1 MADMSVEKSQYNSG
15 HPIRKTDKEKHLN
28 TWEFYC
34 KIIEN
39 SDGVPFQLI
48 FGPRPGEGYYLH
60 FGNGIIQL
68 LGISPEDFT
77 EELIQGMIE
86 NIVPLS
92 EEIPSDVSE
101 ARQKFISGEIKRYKA
116 EILVRT
122 AGNEKKW
129 VLFSSLPLTDQDSG
143 KVTGATGIIYDITE
157 NKRNV
162 DTLNKLK
169 ENAEAEDRLKA
180 AFLRNISHEIRTPL
194 NAIVGYSALLSEQ
207 LEGPEPHKEY
217 LDIIL
222 RSSDQLLE
230 IIDDLMEISKI
241 EAKTVKITMD
251 KVNLNSIIR
260 MMNDQFGNEAS
271 GKDLLLSYKTGL
283 NDKESDVFTDRY
295 KVTQVLWHLIS
306 NAVKFTEAGSVDFG
320 YSMKDGKVE
329 FWVSDTGPGIPEE
342 QQAVVFSRFRQGDN
356 TPTRS
361 HGGIG
366 LGLSISRGYVELLGG
381 EIWFTSKPGEGS
393 VFRFTI
399 PAEKLDSD

>member
-1 MADMSVEKSQYNSG
+1 MAYMSVEKSQYNSG
-15 HPIRKTDKEKHLN
+15 HPIGKTDKEKPLN

-39 SDGVPFQLI
+39 SDGIPFQLI

-68 LGISPEDFT
+68 LGIAPEDFT

-92 EEIPSDVSE
+92 EEIPSDISE
-101 ARQKFISGEIKRYKA
+101 ARRKFISGEIKRYRA

-122 AGNEKKW
+122 ADKKKW
-129 VLFSSLPLTDQDSG
+129 VHVSSLPLTDQDSG

-169 ENAEAEDRLKA
+169 EIAEAEDRLKA

-207 LEGPEPHKEY
+207 LESPEPHKEY

-222 RSSDQLLE
+222 RSSDQLLK

-241 EAKTVKITMD
+241 EAKTVKITLD

-260 MMNDQFGNEAS
+260 MINDQFWNEAS

-283 NDKESDVFTDRY
+283 TDKESDVFTDRY

-366 LGLSISRGYVELLGG
+366 LGLAISRGYVELLGG

-393 VFRFTI
+393 VFRFMI